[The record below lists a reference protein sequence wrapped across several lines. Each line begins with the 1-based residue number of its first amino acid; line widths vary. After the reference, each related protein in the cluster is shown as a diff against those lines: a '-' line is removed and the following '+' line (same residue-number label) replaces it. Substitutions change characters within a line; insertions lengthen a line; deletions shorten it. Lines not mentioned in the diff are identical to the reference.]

1 MSPVYDVDRTKTGK
15 PKQGECMGEIQYE
28 KAYEGLRK
36 RLISQSIKPGERL
49 TEQVLADEL
58 KVNRGDIRQAFSRL
72 LAEGLV
78 VRGERGGVFAR
89 EYTAEYLKEMAE
101 TRMAL
106 ETAAAAL
113 AVERVNEDDLASMR
127 EILDHMEIMAE
138 NGYEM
143 GFNET
148 DLRFHEQLVKS
159 AHNERFY
166 HIYRLANVPLTFLVL
181 EKAPFK
187 GREEEEGEKG
197 KREKMKEDALAHRE
211 ILNALKRRDKETL
224 IGLLVRG
231 MSGNN

>member
-1 MSPVYDVDRTKTGK
+1 
-15 PKQGECMGEIQYE
+15 MGEIQYE

-58 KVNRGDIRQAFSRL
+58 KVNRGDIRHAFSRL
-72 LAEGLV
+72 MAEGLV

-113 AVERVNEDDLASMR
+113 AVERVDENDLVSLR
-127 EILDHMEIMAE
+127 EVLEHMELMAE

-148 DLRFHEQLVKS
+148 DLRFHELLVKA

-166 HIYRLANVPLTFLVL
+166 QLYRLANVPLTFLVL
-181 EKAPFK
+181 EEDLFK
-187 GREEEEGEKG
+187 DEEEEAGEKG
-197 KREKMKEDALAHRE
+197 KREKMKEDAWAHRE
-211 ILNALKRRDKETL
+211 ILNALERRDKETL
-224 IGLLVRG
+224 IGLLIRG
-231 MSGNN
+231 MSGNNR